1 MATPQ
6 GVNSLVGS
14 VDGYIPAGAAGRATV
29 FDDSPA
35 VPSAGLGMFSGNGTD
50 GTEIFTGAIVLG
62 ALLILILFRVGGF
75 QAIIAS

>member
-1 MATPQ
+1 MVQ

-14 VDGYIPAGAAGRATV
+14 VDGYIPPGASGRATV

-35 VPSAGLGMFSGNGTD
+35 VPSAGLFSGNGTD
-50 GTEIFTGAIVLG
+50 GTELYTGAIVLA
-62 ALLILILFRVGGF
+62 ALAILILFRLGGF